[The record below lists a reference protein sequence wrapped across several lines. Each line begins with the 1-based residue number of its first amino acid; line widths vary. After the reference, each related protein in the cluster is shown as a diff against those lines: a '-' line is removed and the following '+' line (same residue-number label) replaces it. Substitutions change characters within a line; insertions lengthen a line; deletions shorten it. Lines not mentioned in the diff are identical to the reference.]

1 MENIVLVGSGGC
13 MREILWQIY
22 ERMPK
27 NGKYLD
33 MWIIKKRKEMKIV
46 MSVAYVVRI

>member
-22 ERMPK
+22 EGK
-27 NGKYLD
+27 NAKEWKVLGYVD
-33 MWIIKKRKEMKIV
+33 NKKAE
-46 MSVAYVVRI
+46 